1 MKLKN
6 GKKKRRKDFVY
17 KVNKYKYDFQQY
29 ETTMFLG
36 DNGKSVYNVKTSI
49 DEAEINQSRL
59 LNCEKNFKDRSRPKA
74 AEVYNK
80 ERNT

>member
-1 MKLKN
+1 M
-6 GKKKRRKDFVY
+6 GREKRRKDFVY
-17 KVNKYKYDFQQY
+17 KANKYKYDFQQY

-36 DNGKSVYNVKTSI
+36 DNGKSVYNVKTGI
-49 DEAEINQSRL
+49 DEAEINKSRL
-59 LNCEKNFKDRSRPKA
+59 LNCEKDFNDRSRLKA

>member
-1 MKLKN
+1 M
-6 GKKKRRKDFVY
+6 GREKRRKYFVY
-17 KVNKYKYDFQQY
+17 KANKYKYDFQQY

-36 DNGKSVYNVKTSI
+36 DNGKSVYNVKTGV
-49 DEAEINQSRL
+49 DEAEINKSRL
-59 LNCEKNFKDRSRPKA
+59 LNCEKNFNDRSRLKA

>member
-1 MKLKN
+1 MGRKR
-6 GKKKRRKDFVY
+6 RRKDFVY
-17 KVNKYKYDFQQY
+17 KANKYKYDFQQY

-59 LNCEKNFKDRSRPKA
+59 LNGVKNFNDRSRPKVA
-74 AEVYNK
+74 KVQNK

>member
-1 MKLKN
+1 M
-6 GKKKRRKDFVY
+6 GRKKRRKDFVY
-17 KVNKYKYDFQQY
+17 KANKYKYDFQQY

-49 DEAEINQSRL
+49 DEAEINQSSL
-59 LNCEKNFKDRSRPKA
+59 LDGMKNFNDRSRPKA
-74 AEVYNK
+74 TKVQNK

>member
-59 LNCEKNFKDRSRPKA
+59 LNCEKKFKDRSRPKA

>member
-1 MKLKN
+1 M
-6 GKKKRRKDFVY
+6 GRKKRRKDFVY
-17 KVNKYKYDFQQY
+17 KANKYKYDIQQY

-49 DEAEINQSRL
+49 DEAEINKSRL
-59 LNCEKNFKDRSRPKA
+59 LNCEKNFNDRSRPKA